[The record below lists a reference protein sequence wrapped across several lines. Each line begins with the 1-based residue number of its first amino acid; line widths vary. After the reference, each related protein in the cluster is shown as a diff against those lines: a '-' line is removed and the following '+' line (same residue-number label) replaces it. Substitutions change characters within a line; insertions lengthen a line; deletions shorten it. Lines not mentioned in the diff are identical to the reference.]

1 MLFPSKFVKIIHVAK
16 YFVQG
21 CRCNIVE
28 CIMGEEAVLQND
40 LISELENIQIVVQW
54 IAIGSKI

>member
-1 MLFPSKFVKIIHVAK
+1 MVSCVHKVIIETT
-16 YFVQG
+16 
-21 CRCNIVE
+21 RCNIVE